1 MNDDKI
7 IHFHFDFLSPFGYL
21 ASLRIDELADKYQR
35 ECEWHPML
43 LGVTVLKIMGLPPI
57 AELPLKGPYIRKDAA
72 RYMRRHNI
80 VLGRALGSPQINPLL
95 PARIICWLKL
105 TTPSLAHRVAKD
117 LYRAHWGLDQDI
129 SKIEIVSSLL
139 NNHNID
145 QKSVLDALDNGAAS
159 KALRDEVD
167 ESVANG
173 VFGSPT
179 IRIGTELFFGLEK
192 LEVVDDWLR
201 LGGW

>member
-1 MNDDKI
+1 MTDDKKL
-7 IHFHFDFLSPFGYL
+7 HFHFDFLSPFGYL
-21 ASLRIDELADKYQR
+21 ASLRLDDLTLKNQW

-57 AELPLKGPYIRKDAA
+57 AELPLKGPYIRKDAE

-95 PARIICWLKL
+95 PARVVCWLKHGD
-105 TTPSLAHRVAKD
+105 PSLAHRLAKD
-117 LYRAHWGLDQDI
+117 LYHAHWMLDKDI
-129 SKIEIVSSLL
+129 SQIE
-139 NNHNID
+139 
-145 QKSVLDALDNGAAS
+145 VLTSILDKHEINKKEVLKALDNGDAS

-167 ESVANG
+167 ESVAYG

-179 IRIGTELFFGLEK
+179 FRVGKELFFGLEK